1 MKKPASIISFYDFFD
16 DALLRMYTRLNV
28 AEWSAPRLNPILR
41 GNYLMNISRV
51 LVCASVV
58 TQSLI

>member
-1 MKKPASIISFYDFFD
+1 MIFG

-58 TQSLI
+58 KQSLI